1 MAPSPGL
8 LLRTT
13 RPAWHLFVPIL
24 VLRLQPSSLWWS
36 QPLPRTA
43 ACPLFIFHPPPAF
56 PQPEA
61 KARGHT
67 DIEHPVA
74 RNAASC
80 CVGAG
85 AALASFACPLAPS
98 NSLFSSAAASG
109 LGRVAP
115 TRAAHWGGPE
125 SLAHLW
131 RGKGHHL
138 ASHNLHA
145 CSVGFQLA
153 RSSGP
158 GLGHGRTLLAPC
170 NGMCQLPGSIPT
182 AALAVLFAVSMSPKP
197 TGSTH
202 AAIPMDTDG
211 LQLLYIPFSHPSCQD
226 CHPAACPYSA
236 ARHAWAQVL
245 TRACA
250 TVAHRNDRKAWHELC
265 MLPKCVLCTPTRGG
279 RQHRKAT
286 GTHLGPLAPLAG
298 GGTAIPLGLPY
309 CVAAG
314 AWTA

>member
-145 CSVGFQLA
+145 CSVGFPTCPQL
-153 RSSGP
+153 GP
-158 GLGHGRTLLAPC
+158 GAGPRSHLAGSLQRDVPIARLHSHSRTRCLVCCLNVSQAHG
-170 NGMCQLPGSIPT
+170 
-182 AALAVLFAVSMSPKP
+182 V
-197 TGSTH
+197 
-202 AAIPMDTDG
+202 
-211 LQLLYIPFSHPSCQD
+211 HPR
-226 CHPAACPYSA
+226 CHPNGH
-236 ARHAWAQVL
+236 RRL
-245 TRACA
+245 A
-250 TVAHRNDRKAWHELC
+250 TPIYPFQPSK
-265 MLPKCVLCTPTRGG
+265 LPR
-279 RQHRKAT
+279 
-286 GTHLGPLAPLAG
+286 
-298 GGTAIPLGLPY
+298 LPP
-309 CVAAG
+309 CG
-314 AWTA
+314 MSL